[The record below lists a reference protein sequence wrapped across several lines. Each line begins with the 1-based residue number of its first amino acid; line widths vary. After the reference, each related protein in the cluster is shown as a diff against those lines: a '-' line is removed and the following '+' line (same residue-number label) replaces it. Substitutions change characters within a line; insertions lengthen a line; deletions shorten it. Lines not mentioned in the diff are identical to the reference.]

1 MLAVSSEGASTL
13 GAHLAEMDRLLR
25 DIQTELLPER
35 EPAPVL
41 ADDAPDP
48 DDAPPPVA
56 TAPDPGDAPPPATAV
71 AAPPPAAD
79 PQIQSLTEL
88 SARLL
93 ASIRE
98 LLAGYEGVLVGGSRP
113 VRRLA
118 PSRARIRPDAG
129 GVTLSAAPFA
139 SLEALH
145 EFEQAVSRLPGV
157 REVAVRG
164 YEGTDRA
171 IIEVRLDRP
180 TP

>member
-1 MLAVSSEGASTL
+1 
-13 GAHLAEMDRLLR
+13 MDRLLR

-41 ADDAPDP
+41 ADGRDP
-48 DDAPPPVA
+48 ARRRPFRRPVA
-56 TAPDPGDAPPPATAV
+56 TAPASG
-71 AAPPPAAD
+71 AAPPPAATV
-79 PQIQSLTEL
+79 QALTEL

-93 ASIRE
+93 ASMRE
-98 LLAGYEGVLVGGSRP
+98 LLAGYEGVLVGGSARPP
-113 VRRLA
+113 VRRSA
-118 PSRARIRPDAG
+118 PSRARTRPDDA
-129 GVTLSAAPFA
+129 GVTLSAGPFA

-171 IIEVRLDRP
+171 IIDVRLDRP

>member
-1 MLAVSSEGASTL
+1 
-13 GAHLAEMDRLLR
+13 MDRLLR
-25 DIQTELLPER
+25 DIQTELLPGR

-41 ADDAPDP
+41 ADNAPARGDV
-48 DDAPPPVA
+48 PPPAA
-56 TAPDPGDAPPPATAV
+56 TAPASGDAPPPAATV
-71 AAPPPAAD
+71 
-79 PQIQSLTEL
+79 QSLTEL

-93 ASIRE
+93 ASMRE
-98 LLAGYEGVLVGGSRP
+98 LLAGYEGVLVGSSARP
-113 VRRLA
+113 GVRRSA
-118 PSRARIRPDAG
+118 PSHARARPDDA